1 MFISLD
7 SSCYGVQKIMR
18 EETGRFYSLGMEL
31 EGRRSKFS
39 SLLDVKQIISSV
51 CKIMVIQFL

>member
-1 MFISLD
+1 MFIIAD
-7 SSCYGVQKIMR
+7 STCYGVQKIMS
-18 EETGRFYSLGMEL
+18 EETGRFYSSGMGP

-51 CKIMVIQFL
+51 CKILLILFL